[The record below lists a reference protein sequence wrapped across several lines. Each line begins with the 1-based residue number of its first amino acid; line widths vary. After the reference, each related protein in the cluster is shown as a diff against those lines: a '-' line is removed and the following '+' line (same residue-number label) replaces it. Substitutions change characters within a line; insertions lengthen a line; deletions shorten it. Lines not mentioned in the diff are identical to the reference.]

1 MFTVRNHQ
9 VAAHTGISVK
19 LPEKENRERGMAP
32 SEYRPD
38 RGENNREPLV
48 GKMLLV
54 PQDNDERLLERHQ
67 YVGRLKAL
75 AAAGIPL
82 SAGQKQALS
91 ELFSVSGF
99 YMLAH
104 VRQAPS
110 GVDLSDAELWEMV
123 TDKISATGEHYL
135 GVYEN
140 VVAVYTRFYQDYSNI
155 LSALGGWLLPGKDG
169 NNVKLDVTSL
179 MQALNQLLQEYG
191 SPSEKTVLFPAQ
203 SGGTLIGATETEA
216 RQWLEELNLPET
228 CLKPVGTGYVVLVD
242 LTPVQKMVDDLNG
255 LERPGDDSKL
265 EMDNAKYQAWQSGF
279 KAQEENMKT
288 TLQTLTQ
295 KYSNANSLYDNL
307 VKVLSSTISSCM
319 EAAKSFL
326 QR

>member
-75 AAAGIPL
+75 AAVGIPL

-191 SPSEKTVLFPAQ
+191 IPSEKTVLFPAQ

-228 CLKPVGTGYVVLVD
+228 CLKPVGTGYIVLVD

-255 LERPGDDSKL
+255 LGRPGDDSKL

-307 VKVLSSTISSCM
+307 VKVLSSTISNCM

>member
-75 AAAGIPL
+75 AAVGIPL

-191 SPSEKTVLFPAQ
+191 IPSEKTVLFPAQ

-255 LERPGDDSKL
+255 LGRPGDDSKL

-307 VKVLSSTISSCM
+307 VKVLSSTISNCM

>member
-191 SPSEKTVLFPAQ
+191 SPSEKSVLFPAQ

-255 LERPGDDSKL
+255 LGRPGDDSKL

>member
-155 LSALGGWLLPGKDG
+155 LSALGGWLLPVKDG
-169 NNVKLDVTSL
+169 NNVKLDVISL

-255 LERPGDDSKL
+255 LGRPGDDSKL

>member
-32 SEYRPD
+32 SEYCPD

-255 LERPGDDSKL
+255 LGRPGDDSKL

>member
-38 RGENNREPLV
+38 REENNREPLV

-140 VVAVYTRFYQDYSNI
+140 VVAVYTRFYQNYSNI

-255 LERPGDDSKL
+255 LGRPGDDSKL

>member
-1 MFTVRNHQ
+1 MFTVRNHL

-19 LPEKENRERGMAP
+19 LPEKENRERGTAP
-32 SEYRPD
+32 SEHRSD
-38 RGENNREPLV
+38 RGGNDREPLV

-82 SAGQKQALS
+82 LAGQKQALS

-99 YMLAH
+99 YMSAH

-110 GVDLSDAELWEMV
+110 GADLSDAELWEMV

-169 NNVKLDVTSL
+169 NNMKLDVTSL

-203 SGGTLIGATETEA
+203 SGGTLIGATEMEA
-216 RQWLEELNLPET
+216 RQWLEELNLPEA

-255 LERPGDDSKL
+255 LGRPGDDLKL

>member
-255 LERPGDDSKL
+255 LGRPGDDSKL
-265 EMDNAKYQAWQSGF
+265 EMDNARYQAWQSGF

>member
-75 AAAGIPL
+75 AAVGIPL

-99 YMLAH
+99 YMPAH

-191 SPSEKTVLFPAQ
+191 IPSEKTVLFPAQ

-228 CLKPVGTGYVVLVD
+228 CLKPVGTGYIVLVD

-255 LERPGDDSKL
+255 LGRPGDDSKL

-307 VKVLSSTISSCM
+307 VKVLSSTISNCM

>member
-82 SAGQKQALS
+82 STGQKQALS

-255 LERPGDDSKL
+255 LGRPGDDSKL

>member
-19 LPEKENRERGMAP
+19 LPEKENRERGTAP

-54 PQDNDERLLERHQ
+54 PQDNYERLLERHQ

-99 YMLAH
+99 YMPAH

-255 LERPGDDSKL
+255 LGRPGDDSKL

>member
-38 RGENNREPLV
+38 REENNREPLV

-135 GVYEN
+135 GVYEI
-140 VVAVYTRFYQDYSNI
+140 VVAVYTRFYQNYSNI

-255 LERPGDDSKL
+255 LGRPGDDSKL

>member
-179 MQALNQLLQEYG
+179 MQALNQLRQEYG

-255 LERPGDDSKL
+255 LGRPGDDSKL

>member
-155 LSALGGWLLPGKDG
+155 LSALGGWLLAGKDG
-169 NNVKLDVTSL
+169 NNVKLDVMSL

-255 LERPGDDSKL
+255 LGRPGDDSKL

>member
-1 MFTVRNHQ
+1 MFTVRNHS

-19 LPEKENRERGMAP
+19 LPEKENRERGAAP
-32 SEYRPD
+32 SEHRPD
-38 RGENNREPLV
+38 REFTDRESPL
-48 GKMLLV
+48 GKMPPV

-67 YVGRLKAL
+67 YAGRLKAL

-82 SAGQKQALS
+82 PAGQKQALS
-91 ELFSVSGF
+91 EAFSVSGF
-99 YMLAH
+99 YMPAH
-104 VRQAPS
+104 VRLAPS
-110 GVDLSDAELWEMV
+110 DAGLSDAELWEMV

-140 VVAVYTRFYQDYSNI
+140 VVAVYTSFYQDYSNI

-179 MQALNQLLQEYG
+179 KQALNQLLQEYG
-191 SPSEKTVLFPAQ
+191 TSSEKTVLFPAQ
-203 SGGTLIGATETEA
+203 SGGALNCATEAEA
-216 RQWLEELNLPET
+216 RQWLEELNLPEA

-242 LTPVQKMVDDLNG
+242 LAPVQKMVDDLKG
-255 LERPGDDSKL
+255 LGTPGSDSKL

>member
-32 SEYRPD
+32 SEYRPG

-255 LERPGDDSKL
+255 LGRPGDDSKL

>member
-1 MFTVRNHQ
+1 
-9 VAAHTGISVK
+9 
-19 LPEKENRERGMAP
+19 
-32 SEYRPD
+32 
-38 RGENNREPLV
+38 
-48 GKMLLV
+48 
-54 PQDNDERLLERHQ
+54 
-67 YVGRLKAL
+67 
-75 AAAGIPL
+75 
-82 SAGQKQALS
+82 
-91 ELFSVSGF
+91 GF
-99 YMLAH
+99 YMPAH

-255 LERPGDDSKL
+255 LGRPGDDSKL

>member
-19 LPEKENRERGMAP
+19 LPEKENRERGTAP
-32 SEYRPD
+32 SEYHPD

-99 YMLAH
+99 YIPAH

-255 LERPGDDSKL
+255 LGRPGDDSKL